1 MSWSDST
8 SHVTISVLG
17 ALQVNAEG
25 HLANWMIP
33 GKMVPGMGGAVVTDL
48 AVVGFPGG
56 QITLLETAPGVSVAE
71 VIAATTPTL
80 LLWTWSRQ
88 QSS

>member
-1 MSWSDST
+1 MR
-8 SHVTISVLG
+8 SVSVEE
-17 ALQVNAEG
+17 AVA
-25 HLANWMIP
+25 MI
-33 GKMVPGMGGAVVTDL
+33 L
-48 AVVGFPGG
+48 
-56 QITLLETAPGVSVAE
+56 TLLETAPGVSVAE